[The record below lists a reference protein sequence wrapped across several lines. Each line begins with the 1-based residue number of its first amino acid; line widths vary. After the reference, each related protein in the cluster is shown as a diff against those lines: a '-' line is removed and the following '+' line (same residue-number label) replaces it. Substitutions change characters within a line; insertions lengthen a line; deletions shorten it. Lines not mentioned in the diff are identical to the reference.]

1 MEWDMVGVIVV
12 LAGLVGTVCV
22 PVVNLTKAISTLTET
37 CKNLEFRVGEM
48 EEKSSRNHQRL
59 WAKNEEQDGRLNDH
73 ETRIVRLEEGER
85 K

>member
-12 LAGLVGTVCV
+12 LAGLAGTVCV
-22 PVVNLTKAISTLTET
+22 PVVNLTKAISSLTAT
-37 CKNLEFRVGEM
+37 CKALETRVAAM

-73 ETRIVRLEEGER
+73 ETRIVRLEEGE
-85 K
+85 KK